1 MLQVSVVMSEF
12 GTASLSDGKI
22 MSPVEVGWA
31 KGVSWKRAGSFVARR
46 AKVEEAKSSPGPAR

>member
-1 MLQVSVVMSEF
+1 MSEF